1 MQRRIRKQ
9 LLVMGLVLLC
19 LLPFQ
24 AWATRDIAP
33 TIRNIYAFGDSLS
46 DPGNVFSASA
56 LVAGTG
62 LPPPPYFEGR
72 FANGYLWVDYLAERL
87 GLHLLPIAQLQD
99 QRSAISFAY
108 GGATSGS
115 ENVIN
120 TALPGLLQEIEQFQQ
135 FIAPDSLTPESL
147 YTLWIGANDY
157 LPDRLADSL
166 PDSLPEGNSALRNKT
181 TQSIANIITAIRSLY
196 ALGARRFVVVN
207 LPALGATPLAQSLG
221 QETALLLNQI
231 TQQHNLALDRQLEGL
246 EQTLP
251 DLHLT
256 RLDVEQ
262 LFEQAIQGQFAF
274 TNVKSPCFNRTTKQ
288 VCANPDQYLFWDALH
303 PTTAAHRIV
312 AELAAEK
319 LLQAQPQRS
328 TKLFSIPSLMLLGT
342 LSLIAS
348 ASAIHRNRRNH
359 S

>member
-1 MQRRIRKQ
+1 MQQRIQKQ
-9 LLVMGLVLLC
+9 LLVTGLVLLC
-19 LLPFQ
+19 LVPLK
-24 AWATRDIAP
+24 AWAVRNSAP
-33 TIRNIYAFGDSLS
+33 TIQRIYTFGDSLS

-72 FANGYLWVDYLAERL
+72 FTNGYLWVDYLAERL
-87 GLHLLPIAQLQD
+87 GLQLLPIAQLQD

-135 FIAPDSLTPESL
+135 FITSRGISPESL

-157 LPDRLADSL
+157 LPQNSTERLPAAPLGDESIL
-166 PDSLPEGNSALRNKT
+166 QNKSA
-181 TQSIANIITAIRSLY
+181 QSINNIITAIRALY
-196 ALGARRFVVVN
+196 RLGARRFMVAN
-207 LPALGATPLAQSLG
+207 LPALGTTPLAQTLG
-221 QETALLLNQI
+221 RETALLLNQA
-231 TQQHNLALDRQLEGL
+231 TQQHNLTLDQQLEGL
-246 EQTLP
+246 EQALP
-251 DLHLT
+251 DLHLI

-262 LFEQAIQGQFAF
+262 LFEQAVEGQFAF
-274 TNVKSPCFNRTTKQ
+274 TNVKSPCFNRTTQQ

-312 AELAAEK
+312 ADLAAEK
-319 LLQAQPQRS
+319 LQAESNPSRR
-328 TKLFSIPSLMLLGT
+328 FSVSNLVIIGT
-342 LSLIAS
+342 LSLIALS
-348 ASAIHRNRRNH
+348 LLRQLF
-359 S
+359 

>member
-19 LLPFQ
+19 LLPFR
-24 AWATRDIAP
+24 AGAARESAS
-33 TIRNIYAFGDSLS
+33 TIQNIYAFGDSLS

-56 LVAGTG
+56 LVAGAG

-87 GLHLLPIAQLQD
+87 GLQLLPIVQLED

-120 TALPGLLQEIEQFQQ
+120 TALPGLLQEIEQFKQ
-135 FIAPDSLTPESL
+135 FITPDSLSPDSL

-157 LPDRLADSL
+157 LPDRLVDSSPSSL
-166 PDSLPEGNSALRNKT
+166 PKDGTALRSKT
-181 TQSIANIITAIRSLY
+181 TRSIENIVTAIRSLY
-196 ALGARRFVVVN
+196 ELGARQFVIAN

-221 QETALLLNQI
+221 QENVLLLNRI
-231 TQQHNLALDRQLEGL
+231 TQQHNLTLDRQLKSL
-246 EQTLP
+246 EQSLP
-251 DLHLT
+251 DLQLT

-262 LFEQAIQGQFAF
+262 LFEQAVQGRFAF
-274 TNVKSPCFNRTTKQ
+274 INVKNPCFNRTTKQ
-288 VCANPDQYLFWDALH
+288 VCPNPDQYLFWDALH

-312 AELAAEK
+312 ADLAAEK
-319 LLQAQPQRS
+319 LQAQPKRS
-328 TKLFSIPSLMLLGT
+328 IKLFSIPSLMLLGT
-342 LSLIAS
+342 LSLIAG
-348 ASAIHRNRRNH
+348 ASAIRRNRR
-359 S
+359 SSVS